1 MPTNQTYLRPNT
13 IEEALRFADQHQD
26 DFSYLAGGTDVW
38 VNRQQGT
45 NQTGRLV
52 DISQL
57 EELREIAV
65 EDQTL
70 RIGALVTLEHLKS
83 IPEIKSNFPV
93 LIESAAAVGSPLIR
107 KTGTVGGNILCEN
120 RCIFFNQST
129 FWREAVSYCLKS
141 GGDACIATGG
151 REACFSRFVSDLAPA
166 LICLDARVE
175 IVDTTGPKVSKL
187 EDIYTGDGMAPRN
200 LSKTAILKSI
210 LLPLNQDFRAVFNKL
225 RPRSSIDFTCL
236 TTAVSVNEQG
246 RLKIVIGGV
255 SPRPVVIEAA
265 SGADGESLIKEA
277 LKLCKTIDN
286 DIYSRV
292 YRRKMLGVFLSK
304 SFEELL

>member
-13 IEEALRFADQHQD
+13 IEEALRCADQHQD

-38 VNRQQGT
+38 VNRRQGT
-45 NQTGRLV
+45 NQTGGLV

-57 EELREIAV
+57 EELREIAI

-70 RIGALVTLEHLKS
+70 RIGALVTLEALKS

-129 FWREAVSYCLKS
+129 FWREAASYCLKS

-151 REACFSRFVSDLAPA
+151 RKACFSRFVSDLAPA

-175 IVDTTGPKVSKL
+175 IVDTAGPRVPKL

-210 LLPLNQDFRAVFNKL
+210 LLPLNRDFRAVFNKL
-225 RPRSSIDFTCL
+225 RPRNSMDFTCL

-246 RLKIVIGGV
+246 RLKIAIGGM

-265 SGADGESLIKEA
+265 SGADGESVIKEA
-277 LKLCKTIDN
+277 LKLCKTVDN
-286 DIYSRV
+286 DAYSRV
-292 YRRKMLGVFLSK
+292 YRRKMLGVFLTK